1 MNNIISGPSG
11 PVEGTIFLP
20 SSKSISNRLLMIHSL
35 GQSGASMEN
44 LSESDDTR
52 VMKQAMVSSGTVK
65 DVGHAGT
72 AMRFLTAYYSVI
84 PGKVVLTGS
93 ERMKQRPIGPLV
105 EAFRELGARI
115 SYMEEEGYPPV
126 EILGGGLEGG
136 EVEIDGGISSQFI
149 SALMMVGPVLRQ
161 GLHITLKGNPVSP
174 TYLRMTAGLMKICG
188 VPVSM
193 DDRSIKV
200 PQMLYRMD
208 DFQVESDWS
217 AASYWF
223 QVAALVPGSVIR
235 LPRLRKESLQGDSV
249 LVSLFELLGVS
260 ARFDGEGLEISS
272 VRRDDRST
280 SAPREDRSSSG
291 SLDDRSSTDPVRANP
306 PYTYDFTGC
315 PDLVQTMAV
324 TLCAMGLPFRFTGTR
339 TLRIK
344 ETDRIAALQS
354 ELNKLG
360 FHLQSD
366 YDGDTLSW
374 DGEKHRPVNHPVIGT
389 YHDHR
394 MAMAFAP
401 ASAVFGPLS
410 IEDPGV
416 VSKSYPGFWE
426 DLRKAGFT
434 VNSKDHDGG

>member
-1 MNNIISGPSG
+1 
-11 PVEGTIFLP
+11 
-20 SSKSISNRLLMIHSL
+20 MIYSL
-35 GQSGASMEN
+35 GQSGASLEN

-52 VMKQAMVSSGTVK
+52 VMKQALVSSGTVK

-72 AMRFLTAYYSVI
+72 AMRFLTAYYSAI

-105 EAFRELGARI
+105 EALSELGARI

-161 GLHITLKGNPVSP
+161 GLQINLKGSPVSS
-174 TYLRMTAGLMKICG
+174 TYMRMTAGLMKLCG

-200 PQMLYRMD
+200 PQMLYRID

-223 QVAALVPGSVIR
+223 QVAALVPGSVVR
-235 LPRLRKESLQGDSV
+235 LPRLWKESLQGDSV
-249 LVSLFELLGVS
+249 LISIFEPLGVS
-260 ARFDGEGLEISS
+260 ARFDGEVLEITSGP
-272 VRRDDRST
+272 RDDRFPAES
-280 SAPREDRSSSG
+280 R
-291 SLDDRSSTDPVRANP
+291 DDRFPAGPVDAKI

-315 PDLVQTMAV
+315 PDLVQTLAV

-339 TLRIK
+339 TLKIK

-360 FHLQSD
+360 FHLQSGH
-366 YDGDTLSW
+366 DGDTLSW
-374 DGEKHRPVNHPVIGT
+374 DGKKHSPARHPVIRT

-401 ASAVFGPLS
+401 ASAVFGPVS

-434 VNSKDHDGG
+434 VNSEDHGGG